1 VTFLARALRV
11 RTGEGRVVGL
21 VVALMFVSVA
31 SLTIGESAVDALF
44 LERIGAH
51 ALPLMYLAQGAVT
64 FAVMLAL
71 TGLLTRLGRRR
82 SYLLAPLSLG
92 SVLIAERFLL
102 VTGARW
108 IYPVLWVTVAVGT
121 LVQAIFLWGTAGAV
135 IDTRQAKRLF
145 PIFAAGGILG
155 AVAGGLST
163 KALAAAIGAENL
175 LLVWSVGLATAF
187 VLVRLTLGPAV
198 RARARRRVARR
209 TASAL
214 RDVAQGLA
222 FVRRSRLLTW
232 MTVGAVLFSVLFYS
246 LFLPFARAATD
257 RFPNADDLAGFLGVF
272 SAAVTGAALLASIL
286 VTNRLFVW
294 FGVAAM
300 IVVLPLLYAAAFGVV
315 LVESAFVTLVI
326 VRFVTG
332 VWLQGVASPGW
343 ETLVNVVPEAR
354 RDQVRAF
361 LNGGPTQAG
370 TAIAGLVALLGQQA
384 LSTRQLAGIG
394 LVTALLTLATA
405 AAIRRSYTGAL
416 VEALR
421 AGRPRVFD
429 RTPGPLAHS
438 LRTAQPDAEA
448 IRTLTASLRSGDI
461 HVRRLAFELLADWR
475 PDPRPVELLQGLHD
489 DDPSVRL
496 AVVRSLDLSE
506 PSDRRALAETIHD
519 PDPHVAAVAAAR
531 ALGTVAGSA
540 PMTRLRELMEDREEW
555 IRRSAVEALRHAPV
569 EQAAALSRDLLDDGA
584 PAVRAAALETFA
596 AAAPEAALEP
606 ARAALHDGD
615 PEVRLSA
622 GRALGAIGT
631 PALDDV
637 LGALSDPAT
646 MDAAVEAVRA
656 LDAEGASERVRGFV
670 ASAAVR
676 AMADRDAALA
686 VPTDGP
692 VATLLR
698 DAFLDRGRRVARS
711 ALWALSMVAS
721 NRAATEAALESLDAR
736 DPIQLANALETLEAS
751 GNQALVRPL
760 LFLWEPAQAA
770 RPAAGAEWM
779 AGALGDGDDLIR
791 NCAELLR
798 AEAGGGEMSR
808 PHNAALSVIERVI
821 LLRTVPLFADLS
833 PVDLERVAA
842 FAEERAYTAGETI
855 AAEGELGAELH
866 LVVEG
871 TVRVVQDRSGA
882 ERDLA
887 RRTKGDV
894 IGEMS
899 IITKA
904 PRVASLV
911 AEGDVRTIRI
921 GQREFESMLRERPD
935 VALAVMRVL
944 AQRLGKETGR

>member
-315 LVESAFVTLVI
+315 LVESAFATLVI

-343 ETLVNVVPEAR
+343 ETLVNVVPEGR

-370 TAIAGLVALLGQQA
+370 TAIAGVVALVGQQA

-405 AAIRRSYTGAL
+405 VAIRRSYSGAL

-429 RTPGPLAHS
+429 RSPGPLAHA
-438 LRTAQPDAEA
+438 LRTAHPDAEA
-448 IRTLTASLRSGDI
+448 IRTLTASLRSDDI

-489 DDPSVRL
+489 DDRIVRVA
-496 AVVRSLDLSE
+496 AV
-506 PSDRRALAETIHD
+506 RALAPSD
-519 PDPHVAAVAAAR
+519 PADREALIAMIDDQDPEVATVAAAR
-531 ALGTVAGSA
+531 ALGTVDDPA
-540 PMTRLRELMEDREEW
+540 PAERLRDLLQNPDAAV
-555 IRRSAVEALRHAPV
+555 RRSAIVALRYAPADR
-569 EQAAALSRDLLDDGA
+569 AAALAAERLDDHA
-584 PAVRAAALETFA
+584 PAVRAAALETLST
-596 AAAPEAALEP
+596 AAPAEAVEP
-606 ARAALHDGD
+606 ARAALSDPD
-615 PEVRLSA
+615 PEVRLAA
-622 GRALGAIGT
+622 GRALGTVGSV
-631 PALDDV
+631 ALGDV
-637 LGALSDPAT
+637 FAALSAPMT
-646 MDAAVEAVRA
+646 MDAAVEAVRLLVA
-656 LDAEGASERVRGFV
+656 AGDSERVLEFA
-670 ASAAVR
+670 ASAGAR
-676 AMADRDAALA
+676 ARADRDAALG
-686 VPTDGP
+686 VPPAGP
-692 VATLLR
+692 VAMLLR
-698 DAFLDRGRRVARS
+698 DALLDRGRRAARS
-711 ALWALSMVAS
+711 ALWALSMIAP
-721 NRAATEAALESLDAR
+721 NRTAIEAALENLDPR
-736 DPIQLANALETLEAS
+736 DPGQLANALETLEA
-751 GNQALVRPL
+751 GGHQALVKPL
-760 LFLWEPAQAA
+760 LTLWEPA
-770 RPAAGAEWM
+770 PAPPPATGGEWM
-779 AGALGDGDDLIR
+779 AAALGDGDDLIR
-791 NCAELLR
+791 TCAELLQTGDR
-798 AEAGGGEMSR
+798 GGEMSSSR
-808 PHNAALSVIERVI
+808 NAALSVIERVI
-821 LLRTVPLFADLS
+821 LLRSVPLFADLP

-842 FAEERAYTAGETI
+842 LAEERTYATGETI

-899 IITKA
+899 IITRT

-911 AEGDVRTIRI
+911 AEDDVRTIRI
-921 GQREFESMLRERPD
+921 GHREFESMLRERPD

-944 AQRLGKETGR
+944 AQRLGEESGR

>member
-1 VTFLARALRV
+1 VTFVARALRV
-11 RTGEGRVVGL
+11 RTGESRVVGL
-21 VVALMFVSVA
+21 VVGLMFVSVA
-31 SLTIGESAVDALF
+31 SLTIGESGIDALF

-51 ALPLMYLAQGAVT
+51 ALPLMYLAQGVVT

-82 SYLLAPLSLG
+82 SYLFAPLSLG
-92 SVLIAERFLL
+92 ALVLAERLLL

-108 IYPVLWVTVAVGT
+108 IYPVLWVTVAIGT

-163 KALAAAIGAENL
+163 KALAAAMGAQNL
-175 LLVWSVGLATAF
+175 LLMWAAGLAVAF

-198 RARARRRVARR
+198 HARARRRVARR
-209 TASAL
+209 GSSAI
-214 RDVAQGLA
+214 RDITQGLA

-246 LFLPFARAATD
+246 LFLPFARAAAD
-257 RFPNADDLAGFLGVF
+257 RFPSADELAGFLGIF

-300 IVVLPLLYAAAFGVV
+300 IVVLPLLYAAAFGAV
-315 LVESAFVTLVI
+315 LLQSAFVTLVI

-370 TAIAGLVALLGQQA
+370 TAIAGVVALVGQQA

-394 LVTALLTLATA
+394 LITAILTLVTAVV
-405 AAIRRSYTGAL
+405 IRRSYSSAL

-421 AGRPRVFD
+421 AGRPQVFD
-429 RTPGPLAHS
+429 RTSVVAAPS
-438 LRTAQPDAEA
+438 LQTAQPDAEA
-448 IRTLTASLRSGDI
+448 IRALTASLHSEDVT
-461 HVRRLAFELLADWR
+461 VRRLAFELLADRR
-475 PDPRPVELLQGLHD
+475 PDPRPPELLEGLDD
-489 DDPSVRL
+489 DDPFVRL
-496 AVVRSLDLSE
+496 AAVRGLAPSD
-506 PSDRRALAETIHD
+506 PSDRQALGTMVNDRD
-519 PDPHVAAVAAAR
+519 PKVAAVAAAR
-531 ALGTVAGSA
+531 AMAFGEGEG
-540 PMTRLRELMEDREEW
+540 PIGRLRELLADPEPAV
-555 IRRSAVEALRHAPV
+555 RRSAVEALRYAPD
-569 EQAAALSRDLLDDGA
+569 ERAAALARERLGDEA
-584 PAVRAAALETFA
+584 PAVRAAALETLA
-596 AAAPEAALEP
+596 AAEPASVLEAA
-606 ARAALHDGD
+606 RAEMRDPD
-615 PEVRLSA
+615 PEVRIAA
-622 GRALGAIGT
+622 GRALGAAGP
-631 PALDDV
+631 PALEHV
-637 LGALSDPAT
+637 LAALAEPAT
-646 MDAAVEAVRA
+646 MDGAVEAVRL
-656 LDAEGASERVRGFV
+656 LDDVDDVEPVLQYVTAAGA
-670 ASAAVR
+670 R
-676 AMADRDAALA
+676 ARADHDAAIG
-686 VPTDGP
+686 VPPNGP

-698 DAFLDRGRRVARS
+698 DALWDRGRRSARS
-711 ALWALSMVAS
+711 ALWALSMVAP
-721 NRAATEAALESLDAR
+721 NRSATEAALENLDPR
-736 DPIQLANALETLEAS
+736 DPGQLANALETLEAS
-751 GNQALVRPL
+751 GHQALIRPL
-760 LFLWEPAQAA
+760 LTLWEP
-770 RPAAGAEWM
+770 RPAAPPATGGEWL
-779 AGALGDGDDLIR
+779 AGALRDGDDLIR
-791 NCAELLR
+791 NCAELLQ
-798 AEAGGGEMSR
+798 AELQGGTMSGSRDAG
-808 PHNAALSVIERVI
+808 LSAIERVI
-821 LLRTVPLFADLS
+821 LLRSVPLFADLP

-842 FAEERAYTAGETI
+842 LAEERTYSGGETI

-871 TVRVVQDRSGA
+871 TVRVVQDRDGA
-882 ERDLA
+882 ERELA
-887 RRTKGDV
+887 RRTRGDV

-904 PRVASLV
+904 PRIASLI
-911 AEGDVRTIRI
+911 ADGDVRTIRI

-944 AQRLGKETGR
+944 AHRLGEESGR